1 MQGVRLAEYIR
12 KIVMLGNPGVGK
24 TSLVRKF
31 VHDMFDDKYLSTLG
45 AKPTKKLIK
54 VGDDNLTMMIWDL
67 AGQNFNLHPAYYAG
81 AKGALLVC
89 DLTRRDTAEALV
101 NWYSALIERAGD
113 IPVRVL
119 ANKSDLDGE
128 FDIERLE
135 EMGFKSMK
143 TSAKFGDNVELAF
156 QELAEVMLHG

>member
-1 MQGVRLAEYIR
+1 MKGARLAEYIR
-12 KIVMLGNPGVGK
+12 KIVMLGDPGVGK

-45 AKPTKKLIK
+45 AKPTKRLIK
-54 VGDDNLTMMIWDL
+54 VNDDNLTMMIWDL

-89 DLTRRDTAEALV
+89 DLTRKETAESLR
-101 NWYSALIERAGD
+101 NWHTSLINKVGD
-113 IPVRVL
+113 VPVRVL

-128 FDIERLE
+128 FDIGYLE
-135 EMGFKSMK
+135 AMGFKTLK
-143 TSAKFGDNVELAF
+143 TSAKTGDNVELAF
-156 QELAEVMLHG
+156 QRLAEDLFNV

>member
-1 MQGVRLAEYIR
+1 MAEYIR

-81 AKGALLVC
+81 AKGALLIC
-89 DLTRRDTAEALV
+89 DLTRKDTAEALL
-101 NWYSALIERAGD
+101 NWHSALIARAGD

-128 FDIERLE
+128 FDIEYIE
-135 EMGFKSMK
+135 AMGFKCMK
-143 TSAKFGDNVELAF
+143 TSAKTGDNVEQAF
-156 QELAEVMLHG
+156 QELARVMLNG